1 MSKYTVYGDSA
12 FDCKIDALLEII
24 SGRVIDTVGTENLA
38 ALVLGGGYGRGEG
51 GVLLNSNGEMS
62 LYNDFDIFVITRDIS
77 RLKRRHINRVLRNLS
92 PELSMTAGI
101 DVDFSPAK
109 NVSDLNSCEFTMMWQ
124 ELKHGH
130 VVIYG
135 QENILDRLPAFD
147 LNNMPHEE
155 LARLMLN
162 RGTGL
167 LLARQRMRKKQLED
181 EDVDFIVRNIWKA
194 VMACGDSYLAL
205 HHTYSHS
212 YQRRSELFD
221 AYRDDPEI
229 SGFYQWYKSS
239 IEFKLK
245 PVMPEKDKLHEML
258 NQAGEFFARF
268 YLYVFNVCLGRQGM
282 NFAQIQKAFYEHP
295 PFAKNETLP
304 QILKNLII
312 NILEVGPV
320 NFNLHLFFKYPRTR
334 LFIVLPAILFDN
346 EANRDYILLLPGIS
360 ISSSGDEI
368 LKSYLKLWN
377 RFN

>member
-1 MSKYTVYGDSA
+1 MSKYTVYGDDA
-12 FDCKIDALLEII
+12 FDRKIDSLLGIV
-24 SGRVIDTVGTENLA
+24 SARVIDAVGRDDLT

-51 GVLLNSNGEMS
+51 GVLLNSHGEMS
-62 LYNDFDIFVITRDIS
+62 LYNDFDIFVITSDIS

-92 PELSMTAGI
+92 PELSITAGI

-109 NVSDLNSCEFTMMWQ
+109 NVSELDSCEFTMMWQ

-167 LLARQRMRKKQLED
+167 LLARQRLRKSQLEG

-221 AYRDDPEI
+221 AYKDAPEI
-229 SGFYQWYKSS
+229 SAFYQWYKSS

-245 PVMPEKDKLHEML
+245 PVMPEKDKLQEML
-258 NQAGEFFARF
+258 NQAAEFFAKF
-268 YLYVFNVCLGRQGM
+268 YLYVFNICLGTQM
-282 NFAQIQKAFYEHP
+282 LNFAQIQKAFYEHP
-295 PFAKNETLP
+295 PFAKNENLP
-304 QILKNLII
+304 QMLKNLII
-312 NILEVGPV
+312 NILEVGPA
-320 NFNLHLFFKYPRTR
+320 NFNLHLFLRYPRTR

-360 ISSSGDEI
+360 ISSSGDKI